1 MKVLLNGKDVPRRTF
16 LKMAAGAMA
25 SSALAACVPA
35 AAPAEPA
42 AEEMADDAA
51 SSCGSEVVVATA
63 WENPLFNP
71 LTKSSGTPARHVFE
85 PIFNRLFEAMDWGSR
100 AGL

>member
-1 MKVLLNGKDVPRRTF
+1 MKVYLDGHNIPRRTF
-16 LKMAAGAMA
+16 LKMAAGTMA

-42 AEEMADDAA
+42 AEEMGDDA
-51 SSCGSEVVVATA
+51 SSGCGGEVVVATE

-71 LTKSSGTPARHVFE
+71 LCKSAGTPRV
-85 PIFNRLFEAMDWGSR
+85 R
-100 AGL
+100 ADLQPAL